1 MKTQT
6 EIPLKN
12 KIAKLINENK
22 SDIISVISEIV
33 HSSNFKFSKLI
44 NKYDNYTYLFL
55 YDIEKAEKEKKK
67 NSTKTEMK
75 EIQLSPNIAE
85 NDLLTKAKKAKEFL
99 EDQDKV
105 KCVITLKGRQKAMP
119 AAGEL
124 VMLKFA
130 ETLSEYGLPETLP
143 KMEGNKWLM
152 ILKPKK
158 K

>member
-55 YDIEKAEKEKKK
+55 YDIENKLCYNIDILPKYH
-67 NSTKTEMK
+67 NS
-75 EIQLSPNIAE
+75 
-85 NDLLTKAKKAKEFL
+85 
-99 EDQDKV
+99 
-105 KCVITLKGRQKAMP
+105 VITSHMIDVIKVNYEQYVDYKG
-119 AAGEL
+119 E
-124 VMLKFA
+124 FI
-130 ETLSEYGLPETLP
+130 S
-143 KMEGNKWLM
+143 
-152 ILKPKK
+152 
-158 K
+158 